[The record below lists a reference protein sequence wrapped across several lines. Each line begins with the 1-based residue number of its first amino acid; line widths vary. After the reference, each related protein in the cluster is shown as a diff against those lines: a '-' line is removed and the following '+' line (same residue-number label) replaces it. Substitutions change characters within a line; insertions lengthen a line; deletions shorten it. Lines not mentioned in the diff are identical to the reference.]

1 VWFEQITQMLNPIL
15 LKLEEISDF
24 ITQIFDEECP
34 IENIPDLAETAL
46 KFKMDPL
53 SMAIIALIAAAD
65 PVYGQTNDLYFISK
79 LSKFTGKKR
88 TPITSALQK
97 LEQSNLIYLHP
108 NDRYQFKRKLQRII
122 QSGNWDL
129 LKDLVPN
136 GIVPFL
142 RNFIE
147 TVNSDEVEI
156 YPRFQMMRSLDPPD
170 NLFLEE
176 NEHLA
181 MVKYYNNYLINFD
194 LDEIAQQLFFMVIAR
209 KVLYYDST
217 DYYQALSGIRREDLK
232 NFLVHYIV
240 NEEWDPIKKGYFQ
253 FEGSDLV
260 NEHIILEMTDLGV
273 EQLLPELDP
282 LIVEKLMDSTT
293 VTVPHIKPEKI
304 NAVKLIFDPEAQQL
318 LHPVKRLM
326 ELDIRDK
333 ISKKLSGHKTGVS
346 VLLYGAPGT
355 GKTEF
360 CLQIAKEFDMP
371 IFQVN
376 VAEIQNKWVGESEKN
391 IYRMFRQYNLLR
403 KQTRK
408 ECILLFNEADAFLG
422 KRVSVNSSVDNMENS
437 LKNIFLEKMENF
449 EGILF
454 ATSNLT
460 GNLDP
465 AFERRFLYKVFLK
478 KPSKETAA
486 KIWCSLFK
494 GLPINEARILA
505 QEFDFSPAEITNIK
519 KKYEIDKILGSK
531 IKRLPLIQSLCRNER
546 ILDQK
551 SQTGKSLGF

>member
-1 VWFEQITQMLNPIL
+1 MLNPIL
-15 LKLEEISDF
+15 LKLEEIADF
-24 ITQIFDEECP
+24 IIHIQEEEFP
-34 IENIPDLAETAL
+34 IQNVPNLAETAAQ
-46 KFKMDPL
+46 FRMDPL
-53 SMAIIALIAAAD
+53 SMSIIALIAASD
-65 PVYGQTNDLYFISK
+65 PTLGDLNDVFFTTHLK
-79 LSKFTGKKR
+79 KFTEKRR
-88 TPITSALQK
+88 TPVTSALQK
-97 LEQSNLIYLHP
+97 LEQFNLVYLHP

-122 QSGNWDL
+122 QSGNWEL
-129 LKDLVPN
+129 LKDLVPH
-136 GIVPFL
+136 GVVPFL
-142 RNFIE
+142 KNFIE
-147 TVNSDEVEI
+147 TTNSEEVEI
-156 YPRFQMMRSLDPPD
+156 YPRFQMMRSLDAPD

-181 MVKYYNNYLINFD
+181 MVKYYNSHLINFD
-194 LDEIAQQLFFMVIAR
+194 HDEIAQQLFFMIIAR
-209 KVLYYDST
+209 KVLYFDTT
-217 DYYQALSGIRREDLK
+217 DYYQALNGIRREDVK
-232 NFLVHYIV
+232 NFLNHYII
-240 NEEWDPIKKGYFQ
+240 NELWDPLQKGYFQ

-260 NEHIILEMTDLGV
+260 NEHITIEMTDLGV
-273 EQLLPELDP
+273 EHLLPELDP
-282 LIVEKLMDSTT
+282 LMAEKLLDSTT
-293 VTVPHIKPEKI
+293 VTVPHLKPEKI
-304 NAVKLIFDPEAQQL
+304 KDVKLIFDKEAQQL

-326 ELDIRDK
+326 ELDIREK
-333 ISKKLSGHKTGVS
+333 INQKLGGYKTGVS
-346 VLLYGAPGT
+346 VILYGAPGT

-360 CLQIAKEFDMP
+360 CLQLAKEFDMP

-391 IYRMFRQYNLLR
+391 IYRMFRQYNLLK
-403 KQTRK
+403 KQTKK
-408 ECILLFNEADAFLG
+408 ECILLFNEADALLG

-486 KIWCSLFK
+486 KIWCTLFK
-494 GLPINEARILA
+494 GLPLDEAKILS
-505 QEFDFSPAEITNIK
+505 QEFDFSPAEISNIK

-531 IKRLPLIQSLCRNER
+531 LKRLTHIQSLCRNER

-551 SQTGKSLGF
+551 SQSGKSLGF

>member
-1 VWFEQITQMLNPIL
+1 MWFVPIIQMLNPIL
-15 LKLEEISDF
+15 LKLEEIADF
-24 ITQIFDEECP
+24 ITQNNDEEFP
-34 IENIPDLAETAL
+34 IENVPGLAETAL
-46 KFKMDPL
+46 KFRLDPL
-53 SMAIIALIAAAD
+53 CMSIIALVAASD
-65 PVYGQTNDLYFISK
+65 PRLGELNDVFFITH
-79 LSKFTGKKR
+79 LRKFTDQRR

-97 LEQSNLIYLHP
+97 LEQSNLLYLHP
-108 NDRYQFKRKLQRII
+108 NDRYQFKRKLQRIV

-136 GIVPFL
+136 GVVPFL
-142 RNFIE
+142 KNFIE
-147 TVNSDEVEI
+147 TLNSDEVEI
-156 YPRFQMMRSLDPPD
+156 YPRFQMMRSMDAPD
-170 NLFLEE
+170 NLFMDE

-181 MVKYYNNYLINFD
+181 MVKYYNNHLINFD
-194 LDEIAQQLFFMVIAR
+194 NDEIAQQLFFMVIAR
-209 KVLYYDST
+209 KVLYFDST
-217 DYYQALSGIRREDLK
+217 DYYQALSGVRREDVK
-232 NFLVHYIV
+232 NFLNHYII
-240 NEEWDPIKKGYFQ
+240 NEAWDPLKKGYFQ

-260 NEHIILEMTDLGV
+260 NEHITLEMTDLGV

-282 LIVEKLMDSTT
+282 LMVEKLMDSTT

-326 ELDIRDK
+326 EMDIREK
-333 ISKKLSGHKTGVS
+333 ISQKLGGQKTGVS
-346 VLLYGAPGT
+346 VILYGAPGT

-360 CLQIAKEFDMP
+360 CLQLAKEFDMP

-403 KQTRK
+403 KQTKK

-494 GLPINEARILA
+494 GLPISEARILA
-505 QEFDFSPAEITNIK
+505 QEFDFSPAEISNIK

-551 SQTGKSLGF
+551 SQSGKSLGF